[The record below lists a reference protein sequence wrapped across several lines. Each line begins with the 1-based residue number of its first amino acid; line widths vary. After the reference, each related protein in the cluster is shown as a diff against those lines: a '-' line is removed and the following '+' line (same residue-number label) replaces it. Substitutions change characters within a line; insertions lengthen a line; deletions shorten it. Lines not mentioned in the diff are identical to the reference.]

1 MLDTPQQGQIACVM
15 ISIKEQ
21 RNYRNNRNPNV
32 IFETELHFD
41 SMELLMLMLIDVV
54 IHASIVS
61 VSMQAEVRL
70 GGG

>member
-1 MLDTPQQGQIACVM
+1 MPLQGPIVCVM

-21 RNYRNNRNPNV
+21 RNYRNNINPNV

-41 SMELLMLMLIDVV
+41 SMELLMLIDVV

-61 VSMQAEVRL
+61 VSMQVEVRL
-70 GGG
+70 GGRRII

>member
-1 MLDTPQQGQIACVM
+1 MPLQGPIVCVM

-21 RNYRNNRNPNV
+21 RNYRNNRDPNV

-41 SMELLMLMLIDVV
+41 SMELLMLIDVV

-61 VSMQAEVRL
+61 VSMQVEVRL
-70 GGG
+70 GGRRII

>member
-1 MLDTPQQGQIACVM
+1 M

-70 GGG
+70 GGRRII